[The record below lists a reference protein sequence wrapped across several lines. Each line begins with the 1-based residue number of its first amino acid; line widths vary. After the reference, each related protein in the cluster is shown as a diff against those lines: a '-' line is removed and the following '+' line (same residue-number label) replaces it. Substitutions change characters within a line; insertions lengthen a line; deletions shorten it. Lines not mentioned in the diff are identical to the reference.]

1 MLLFNLQKK
10 WAEVDSLT
18 EHLYDMG
25 MDAFNVY
32 DGQNVADEIWKL
44 DTAETTELFI
54 RHRHIVIVVSDELF
68 LSVSALYYIELVRK
82 LYQKGKIKIY
92 IINNTSVDKY
102 PNRCK
107 WFSECIGINDY
118 SIHADEKTYAYA
130 MDIVLGVAY
139 DLFMDKDGNVKGI
152 TNT

>member
-25 MDAFNVY
+25 MDVCNVY
-32 DGQNVADEIWKL
+32 DGQNVVEEIWKL
-44 DTAETTELFI
+44 DTGETTELFI

-82 LYQKGKIKIY
+82 LYKKGKIKIY

-139 DLFMDKDGNVKGI
+139 DLFTDKDDNVCELS
-152 TNT
+152 